1 MLGDR
6 VLIVSAQIHS
16 TVGEVLPVY
25 SPATGPNNVLKENY
39 DGTFD
44 FERKGGV
51 KVGSSGHIHG
61 APMKIHRT
69 QLLHLQN
76 IQETASALGGTN
88 DYVNMFPVFLD
99 FYQQV
104 GWFPVEH
111 IKIMGG
117 DVLR

>member
-1 MLGDR
+1 MIGDR
-6 VLIVSAQIHS
+6 IQIVSAQIHT
-16 TVGEVLPVY
+16 TVGEILPVY
-25 SPATGPNNVLKENY
+25 APAAGPNNVLKENF

-44 FERKGGV
+44 FVRKGGV
-51 KVGSSGHIHG
+51 KAGSTGSIQG
-61 APMKIHRT
+61 APMKIHRS

-99 FYQQV
+99 FYQQI

-111 IKIMGG
+111 IKIVAG
-117 DVLR
+117 DVVR